1 MKRMPKQRAG
11 TYHDALMTLKSEFRT
26 KFITSYPLTTEMC
39 LCLALDLQSSALNIW
54 LNYTTAQLLGSRLQA
69 PQCGQS
75 HNLDRIM
82 LGDPMT

>member
-11 TYHDALMTLKSEFRT
+11 TYHDALTTLKSEFRT

-54 LNYTTAQLLGSRLQA
+54 LHYTTAQLRGSRLQA

-82 LGDPMT
+82 LGDPVT